1 VHGVSDPVRLNRLRH
16 VESVGVEIPVE
27 ALVKSRV
34 SRRGRRFEGRTA
46 AWLGQ
51 AGSFPGGVR
60 WLGAVSVFGIL
71 AAWFLIS
78 RFHLVSEVLLPGPA
92 QVFATVIDLVRNG
105 YRETTLW
112 QNSGVTLWRCGAG
125 FLLACLTGVPL
136 GLAMG
141 YSDKVRAACN
151 YIVQFMRPLPPLSY
165 VILLILWL
173 GTGESSKI
181 MLLYLTAFPII
192 ASSAMAGVWTTKLQR
207 IQAAR
212 ALGASESQIFYHV
225 IFPSA
230 LPMVFTG
237 ARIAL
242 AAAFSTVVAAE
253 LMAANDGLGWMVFSA
268 SRFLRND
275 IIIVGIILLGLI
287 GMALNRLVLLMDGA
301 VVHWRGLE

>member
-1 VHGVSDPVRLNRLRH
+1 
-16 VESVGVEIPVE
+16 
-27 ALVKSRV
+27 
-34 SRRGRRFEGRTA
+34 
-46 AWLGQ
+46 
-51 AGSFPGGVR
+51 VR
-60 WLGAVSVFGIL
+60 WLGALSVLTIL
-71 AAWFLIS
+71 VAWFLIT
-78 RFHLVSEVLLPGPA
+78 RFGLVPEVLLPGPGE
-92 QVFATVIDLVRNG
+92 VFSTFVDLLRNG

-112 QNSGVTLWRCGAG
+112 HNSAVTLWRCGAG
-125 FLLACLTGVPL
+125 FILACVTGVPL

-141 YSDKVRAACN
+141 YSSKIGAACN

-173 GTGESSKI
+173 GTGDSSKI
-181 MLLYLTAFPII
+181 TLLYLTAFPII
-192 ASSAMAGVWTTKLQR
+192 ASSAMAGVRKTKVLR

-212 ALGASESQIFYHV
+212 ALGASEWQIFRHV

-230 LPMVFTG
+230 LPLILTG

-275 IIIVGIILLGLI
+275 VIIVGIILLGLI
-287 GMALNRLVLLMDGA
+287 GMTLNRLMLMMDGA
-301 VVHWRGLE
+301 VVHWRGVE